1 MKPDKSAL
9 AAAVDRRRARRE
21 GMLRY
26 RYKEGFDRIGIVLF
40 VLFALSFALIWLFV
54 NEPFALPA
62 EGTPQAAAIA
72 NELET
77 ACRDDLERALVML
90 CHERILGGYRWD
102 FYSER
107 LALGANRWLY
117 GGLLLLVVVGTAWP
131 VGRWVVRGFRKG
143 REAVSG
149 T

>member
-1 MKPDKSAL
+1 MKPDKGAL

-26 RYKEGFDRIGIVLF
+26 RYKEGFDRVGIVLF
-40 VLFALSFALIWLFV
+40 ALFAGAFALIWLFV

-62 EGTPQAAAIA
+62 EGTPEAAAIA
-72 NELET
+72 AELEA
-77 ACRDDLERALVML
+77 ACRDDLEQALVML

-117 GGLLLLVVVGTAWP
+117 GGLLLLVVAGAAWP
-131 VGRWVVRGFRKG
+131 VYRWVVRGFRAG
-143 REAVSG
+143 RPRASG